1 MFKLEFELRYPY
13 IGGLVFLWI
22 NICYAFQSTTIV
34 KTVDCTNC
42 LVNGNSFFVDS
53 NINSIYVYKWPC
65 LDRIEKCTIYWLKGH
80 PELKSLSSV
89 SFDNLLKKKY
99 VWVQIN
105 YSHLNYLISWSIS
118 MHCWLF
124 RSRGLA
130 PTELL
135 HYVICTCTIIFV
147 TLWESCM
154 MRMFMNI

>member
-1 MFKLEFELRYPY
+1 MLCLSIYHYCKNCWLHKLFGKWK
-13 IGGLVFLWI
+13 I
-22 NICYAFQSTTIV
+22 
-34 KTVDCTNC
+34 
-42 LVNGNSFFVDS
+42 SFFVDS

-130 PTELL
+130 TTELN
-135 HYVICTCTIIFV
+135 
-147 TLWESCM
+147 TLCNIHVPLYLWLYGSHAWWECLWIY
-154 MRMFMNI
+154 NN